1 MQPPIPSTISEANF
15 KSMMDFWREVS
26 DRQEQRIQDL
36 VKELVELKTKEG
48 KEQEDKDKS
57 KHKDQRMPTIDV
69 KDVKRPEEYDGDEK
83 NFLVWYQRFKG
94 LLINRHSSWTDV
106 FEAVE
111 AFQHRVIENEDG
123 KHEKF
128 KEKLPQ
134 DSLAMDDPDMYARQL
149 TSYLGSYTKGLL
161 HSKVMKTQSRGSFE
175 LLRDLVH
182 KGRNRN
188 KNRLLSIKASVL

>member
-26 DRQEQRIQDL
+26 DRQEQRIHHL

-48 KEQEDKDKS
+48 KEQEDKDKN
-57 KHKDQRMPTIDV
+57 KNKDQRMPTIDV

-83 NFLVWYQRFKG
+83 NFHVWYQRFKG

-111 AFQHRVIENEDG
+111 ALHEKAIEN
-123 KHEKF
+123 
-128 KEKLPQ
+128 
-134 DSLAMDDPDMYARQL
+134 
-149 TSYLGSYTKGLL
+149 
-161 HSKVMKTQSRGSFE
+161 
-175 LLRDLVH
+175 
-182 KGRNRN
+182 
-188 KNRLLSIKASVL
+188 